1 MEKID
6 DIKFSIIVV
15 CLNPGNLLKETI
27 DSIAGQNYGNFEVIV
42 KDGLSK
48 DGSVEKLINEN
59 PLGDR
64 LRIFEKP
71 DKSIYN
77 AMNQAVE
84 FATGDFLYFLNCGDL
99 FYDSDALLNVANA
112 IKNYG
117 KKENVIYYGD
127 IYELLRN
134 IRVTSNPKLDGFG
147 VYRNVPCHQ
156 TCFYSRDLF
165 ALRAYNP
172 KYRVRADYEHF
183 LYCFYEKKARTIY
196 TGTVIASYQGG
207 GFSETPE
214 NIKRSK
220 EEHKEITGMYMSE
233 SEIRKYKAI
242 LLFTLAPL
250 RTKMAESKAFS
261 GLYQGVK
268 KLIYKG

>member
-15 CLNPGNLLKETI
+15 CLNPGKLLAETI
-27 DSIAGQNYGNFEVIV
+27 DSIASQSYENYEVIV

-48 DGSVEKLINEN
+48 DGSVEELINAN

-64 LRIFEKP
+64 LRVFEKP

-84 FATGDFLYFLNCGDL
+84 FATGNFLYFLNCGDS
-99 FYDSDALLNVANA
+99 FYDGDVLLKVAETIN
-112 IKNYG
+112 NYG

-134 IRVTSNPKLDGFG
+134 NRVTSNPKLDGFG
-147 VYRNVPCHQ
+147 LYRNVPCHQ

-220 EEHKEITGMYMSE
+220 EEHKEITGMYMNPAD
-233 SEIRKYKAI
+233 IRKYKLI
-242 LLFTLAPL
+242 LFLTLAPL

-261 GLYQGVK
+261 GFYQRIK
-268 KLIYKG
+268 KALYKG